1 MDIRHFRYFLAVA
14 RQGNFT
20 RAAEQLGIAP
30 PTLTRQIQD
39 MENELGTRLFIR
51 QTREVSLT
59 EAGAALVTEAEAT
72 VRQFEYAQQNAQR
85 AGRGEIGHIELGY
98 VASAVYLGL
107 LQKQVQA
114 FTRECPDVSLN
125 VRECPMAT
133 LPARIADGRLDV
145 GYIRSPMT
153 LPDGV
158 EAVRLDSEGFVLA
171 VAQGSWL
178 LGLKAIGCEH
188 LQNETFIL
196 PEQISGTLH
205 IAAQG
210 GYAPRL
216 GPQPGG
222 LVAVVALV
230 SMGQGVAVVPA
241 SMVGHV
247 QLPGVV
253 YRSIQGSDASSWLS
267 LIHRRFEKAPAV
279 ARYIQQ
285 VKHSGAAALNP
296 PDA

>member
-1 MDIRHFRYFLAVA
+1 
-14 RQGNFT
+14 
-20 RAAEQLGIAP
+20 
-30 PTLTRQIQD
+30 
-39 MENELGTRLFIR
+39 
-51 QTREVSLT
+51 
-59 EAGAALVTEAEAT
+59 
-72 VRQFEYAQQNAQR
+72 
-85 AGRGEIGHIELGY
+85 LGY
-98 VASAVYLGL
+98 VASALYCGL
-107 LQKQVQA
+107 LQRQMQGFSQA
-114 FTRECPDVSLN
+114 FPDVSVN
-125 VRECPMAT
+125 VRECAMTT
-133 LPARIADGRLDV
+133 LASAVADGRCDI

-171 VAQGSWL
+171 LPQDSWL

-205 IAAQG
+205 VAAQG

-230 SMGQGVAVVPA
+230 SLGQGVAVVPA

-247 QLPGVV
+247 SLPGVV
-253 YRSIQGSDASSWLS
+253 YRTIQGCEASSWLS

-279 ARYIQQ
+279 VRYIQQ
-285 VKHSGAAALNP
+285 VKPSVAAAPNP
-296 PDA
+296 PIA